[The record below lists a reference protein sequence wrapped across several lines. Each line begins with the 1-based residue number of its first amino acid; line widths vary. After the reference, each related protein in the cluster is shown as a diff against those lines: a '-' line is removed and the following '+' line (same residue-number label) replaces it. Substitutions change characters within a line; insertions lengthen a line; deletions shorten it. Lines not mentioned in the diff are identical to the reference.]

1 MKPFLIRWA
10 TTTFAVLIATAFVPG
25 ITAESPGALV
35 VAGLLLGVLNA
46 VLRPVL
52 LLVALPLLVASL
64 GIFILFI
71 NAFLLHLVGSGWIAG
86 FHVDGFGAAFF
97 GGIVV
102 SVASWAAGT
111 LFKGPQMRFEVR
123 HFQNPGPNP
132 DVTPGSFDAGAP
144 FYPNAPRPGEMKPV
158 EGRVIEPENT
168 SHESHPRQLP

>member
-25 ITAESPGALV
+25 ITADSPGALV

-64 GIFILFI
+64 GVFILFI

-102 SVASWAAGT
+102 SVASWAAGA
-111 LFKGPQMRFEVR
+111 LLKGPQVRFEVR
-123 HFQNPGPNP
+123 HFQNP
-132 DVTPGSFDAGAP
+132 TSFDAGAS
-144 FYPNAPRPGEMKPV
+144 FNENAPRPGEMKPV
-158 EGRVIEPENT
+158 EGRVIEPENKP
-168 SHESHPRQLP
+168 HESNPRQLP